1 FIFDSLDA
9 NKQAFIECIKVI
21 EANIEDIII
30 NKANEKEK
38 KWWIDGN
45 YKFIDE
51 NRLPLILMEN
61 VTYDEFEKK
70 CEKATA
76 SKFWEYR
83 DKNVIIIELPKGDY
97 EVAHREF
104 IRQFIRQDPQDIVR
118 DIGSKRF
125 KGSKGSSKQA
135 DVSLVPKYLP
145 NLPKY
150 LSDSEGNTWP
160 TIICETASTQSLK
173 SIIQKTTKFWL
184 APNRVEDIIIFKL
197 WPSKLGRNQNRN
209 LLRRLTCYKF
219 CRRTSPK
226 DVCGNYQ
233 PIQVIEFGTI
243 NSDGNPYYGCSTLGS
258 CTLSISPHCIYKGCT
273 YPYPLT
279 DDVVIDLFSIQQE
292 IFAVMKKD
300 VIRKDI
306 IRKVV
311 IRKDVIRK
319 DVMKKNV
326 MKKGVMKKRFIKK
339 K

>member
-1 FIFDSLDA
+1 MLLIKKPKYYMYILLINRSTSVTGETNKIPICPFAKKSSFTISYEGFQKRLLSNNNFLNQNNILLVHSFLTISSQQDFIFDSLDA

-51 NRLPLILMEN
+51 NRLPLIFMEN

-150 LSDSEGNTWP
+150 LSDSE
-160 TIICETASTQSLK
+160 
-173 SIIQKTTKFWL
+173 
-184 APNRVEDIIIFKL
+184 
-197 WPSKLGRNQNRN
+197 
-209 LLRRLTCYKF
+209 
-219 CRRTSPK
+219 
-226 DVCGNYQ
+226 
-233 PIQVIEFGTI
+233 IEFGTI

>member
-1 FIFDSLDA
+1 MMVYEITSSTSSCSSSQQDFIFDSLDA

-104 IRQFIRQDPQDIVR
+104 IRQFIYQDPQDT
-118 DIGSKRF
+118 
-125 KGSKGSSKQA
+125 
-135 DVSLVPKYLP
+135 
-145 NLPKY
+145 
-150 LSDSEGNTWP
+150 GNTWP

-184 APNRVEDIIIFKL
+184 APNRMEDIIIFKL

-209 LLRRLTCYKF
+209 PLHRLTCYKF
-219 CRRTSPK
+219 CHRTSPK

-243 NSDGNPYYGCSTLGS
+243 NSDGNLYYGCSTLGS

-306 IRKVV
+306 IRKDV

>member
-1 FIFDSLDA
+1 MMVYEITSSTSSCSSSQQDFIFDSLDA

-104 IRQFIRQDPQDIVR
+104 IRQFIYQDPQD
-118 DIGSKRF
+118 
-125 KGSKGSSKQA
+125 
-135 DVSLVPKYLP
+135 
-145 NLPKY
+145 
-150 LSDSEGNTWP
+150 
-160 TIICETASTQSLK
+160 
-173 SIIQKTTKFWL
+173 
-184 APNRVEDIIIFKL
+184 
-197 WPSKLGRNQNRN
+197 
-209 LLRRLTCYKF
+209 TCYKF
-219 CRRTSPK
+219 CHRTSPK

-243 NSDGNPYYGCSTLGS
+243 NSDGNLYYGCSTLGS

-306 IRKVV
+306 IRKDV